1 MSEHDAHQHHDGIGG
16 LDALAE
22 RFEAYR
28 GHLRAV
34 AFRMLGSA
42 AEAEDA
48 VQETWFRL
56 SRSDTSEVDNLGG
69 WLTTVVGRVCLDLLR
84 SRRTRGEQ
92 PLETWEP
99 AAAAQG
105 PAQDPAQDALLA
117 DSVGS
122 ALLVVLDQLNPAERL
137 AFVLHDLFGVP
148 FDEVGGVLGRT
159 PAAARQLASR
169 GRRRVRGA
177 DAPETDLVRQRA
189 VVDAF
194 LAAARDGD
202 FEGLL
207 AVLDPDV
214 LARGEA
220 GTTIG
225 ASGVAAGAK
234 SFARLAVE
242 SRPALIDGATGLVR
256 YVDDR
261 LERVLTFTFVADR
274 IATIDIVTNPTRL
287 TELTIEQV
295 GT

>member
-1 MSEHDAHQHHDGIGG
+1 MSEHDAHQHHDGTGG

-42 AEAEDA
+42 TEAEDA

-99 AAAAQG
+99 AAGAQD

-177 DAPETDLVRQRA
+177 DAPEADLVRQRA

-261 LERVLTFTFVADR
+261 LERVLTFTFVGDR
-274 IATIDIVTNPTRL
+274 IATIDIVTDPDRL
-287 TELTIEQV
+287 AELTIEPA
-295 GT
+295 